1 MTNERMRE
9 SLSALM
15 DGEASE
21 LETRRLLRD
30 LDNETAASLGRWQ
43 LARDVL
49 QGHQVAM
56 PGHEDF
62 SGRVSAALGKQEAAR
77 PGWINPIARVAVAA
91 SVAAATVTGWHLF
104 QSAPAA
110 GPVTA
115 AHEAQGPSLLGPAG
129 ELAVRELRGV
139 EARAAAVSPLEQ
151 EAREEHLEDLILRHG
166 EFTTRHG
173 GQGAMASARV
183 MGREAGEEAR

>member
-1 MTNERMRE
+1 MTKERMRE

-49 QGHQVAM
+49 QGHQVALADSN
-56 PGHEDF
+56 DF
-62 SGRVSAALGKQEAAR
+62 SARVSASLGKQEAAR
-77 PGWINPIARVAVAA
+77 PEWINPLARVAVAA
-91 SVAAATVTGWHLF
+91 SVAAATVTGWHVF
-104 QSAPAA
+104 QNSPAA
-110 GPVTA
+110 APVTT
-115 AHEAQGPSLLGPAG
+115 AHETQAPSLLGPSG

-151 EAREEHLEDLILRHG
+151 EAHEEHLEDLILRHG
-166 EFTTRHG
+166 EFTTRHS